1 MIYRRLRSMV
11 TYALLLGSLSA
22 CVGQQLAGAGAG
34 VSAQVEATL
43 SGVAPDRGNCGG
55 THGVSVSPCPLVL
68 PKSRAFA
75 QFSVNGPGVVSAYLK
90 DYQDVGYCYNRKG
103 GEICYL
109 QNLGSPPNYWQAES
123 GPYCGRA
130 KPLKFY
136 AYGVSGY
143 IGYGFLT
150 VVNRDCP

>member
-1 MIYRRLRSMV
+1 MIYRRLRS
-11 TYALLLGSLSA
+11 TATCALLLGSLSA
-22 CVGQQLAGAGAG
+22 CGGPQLTGAGADVG
-34 VSAQVEATL
+34 AQVKAPL
-43 SGVAPDRGNCGG
+43 SRVAPDRGKCGG

-68 PKSRAFA
+68 TKKRGFA
-75 QFSVNGPGVVSAYLK
+75 QFNVTGPGVVSAYLK
-90 DYQDVGYCYNRKG
+90 DNQDVGYCYNGKG

-143 IGYGFLT
+143 IGFGYLT
-150 VVNRDCP
+150 VVNRDCS